1 MENLLKNKNII
12 FLFFFFNQIC
22 SIRFFLN
29 SSFFNKDITFF
40 YIYVALTSIVFYLML
55 SKKIISFF
63 LTDKF
68 LYFILIIFLIFLSI
82 NYPIQDDLK
91 YIMMGSD
98 QDNCYKDIIENIK
111 NNIDII
117 YSKSYLGNP
126 CSTGL
131 LAFLFYFP
139 VALWQNYFVVVPI
152 IFLFLFNR
160 CNFLLLKDNK
170 LANLLTL
177 ILLTNLVF
185 LELAVSGS
193 DFISISIS
201 YVVANVLFIEGIKK
215 KNSLSL
221 LISYVF
227 FLFFFGSRSILLILI
242 LPLAFVYYSK
252 FRDGR
257 ILIFFS
263 SLLILTL
270 GSFIIPYFLM
280 LPNYF
285 PPFHLI
291 SKAYWYIDNVKYL
304 IIIFLIVS
312 VIFKKFFLIFI
323 NKNFFLI
330 ILSIVLVPFLLSSLS
345 GFIYNLN
352 DLSKW
357 EELNYIFLFT
367 PTLFI
372 CLLANFDKK

>member
-55 SKKIISFF
+55 SKKLLVF

-82 NYPIQDDLK
+82 NYPIKDLK

-139 VALWQNYFVVVPI
+139 VAFWQNYFVVVPI

-201 YVVANVLFIEGIKK
+201 YVVANVLLIDKK

-221 LISYVF
+221 FISYVF
-227 FLFFFGSRSILLILI
+227 S
-242 LPLAFVYYSK
+242 Y
-252 FRDGR
+252 
-257 ILIFFS
+257 FFS
-263 SLLILTL
+263 EAEV
-270 GSFIIPYFLM
+270 FY
-280 LPNYF
+280 
-285 PPFHLI
+285 
-291 SKAYWYIDNVKYL
+291 
-304 IIIFLIVS
+304 
-312 VIFKKFFLIFI
+312 
-323 NKNFFLI
+323 
-330 ILSIVLVPFLLSSLS
+330 
-345 GFIYNLN
+345 
-352 DLSKW
+352 
-357 EELNYIFLFT
+357 
-367 PTLFI
+367 
-372 CLLANFDKK
+372 

>member
-1 MENLLKNKNII
+1 MKNLLRNKNVI
-12 FLFFFFNQIC
+12 FLIFFFNQIC

-29 SSFFNKDITFF
+29 SSFFNKDITYF
-40 YIYVALTSIVFYLML
+40 YIYVVLTSAVFFLML
-55 SKKIISFF
+55 SKKIIDFF

-68 LYFILIIFLIFLSI
+68 LYFTLIIFLIFLSI

-91 YIMMGSD
+91 HIMMGSD
-98 QDNCYKDIIENIK
+98 QDNCYKDIIKNIK
-111 NNIDII
+111 NNSDII

-139 VALWQNYFVVVPI
+139 VGLWKNYFVVVPI

-160 CNFLLLKDNK
+160 CSFLLLKDNK

-177 ILLTNLVF
+177 ILLINLVF

-201 YVVANVLFIEGIKK
+201 YVVANILFIEGIKK
-215 KNSLSL
+215 NNHSSLI
-221 LISYVF
+221 ISYIF

-242 LPLAFVYYSK
+242 LPLAFVYYFK
-252 FRDGR
+252 FRDSR
-257 ILIFFS
+257 ILIFFL
-263 SLLILTL
+263 SLLIFAL
-270 GSFIIPYFLM
+270 GSFILPYFLM

-291 SKAYWYIDNVKYL
+291 SKAYSYIDNVKYL
-304 IIIFLIVS
+304 IIIFLIVL
-312 VIFKKFFLIFI
+312 VIFAKFFFRLI
-323 NKNFFLI
+323 NKNFFFI
-330 ILSIVLVPFLLSSLS
+330 ILSIVLVPFLFSSLS
-345 GFIYNLN
+345 GFIFNLN

-372 CLLANFDKK
+372 CLLGNFHKK